1 MSIRLE
7 LEIVERF
14 PHRVVLSV
22 VLTPEDPVLV
32 EGVSIELLDREQNSL
47 APRLQLP
54 ISGML
59 SGPLAT
65 RCELRSVDPIP
76 DTARVVAQVWAGEH
90 STRLIAP
97 TEPCTGLVNH
107 IWGIGRL
114 QPRSD
119 RTLRSLTPEQVKVF
133 AGTFPWLRD
142 PRPECACPP
151 HNTAIVD
158 AREASMPDLRPSED
172 ELDADDL
179 AAAFDLSDEDAE
191 FLRELMAD

>member
-14 PHRVVLSV
+14 PHRVVLRV

-32 EGVSIELLDREQNSL
+32 EGVFVELLDRDQNNL

-54 ISGML
+54 ISGQL

-65 RCELRSVDPIP
+65 RCELRSVEPIP
-76 DTARVVAQVWAGEH
+76 DSARVVAQVWAGEH
-90 STRLIAP
+90 STRLVAP

-119 RTLRSLTPEQVKVF
+119 RKLRSLTPEQVKLF
-133 AGTFPWLRD
+133 AGAFPFLHE

-158 AREASMPDLRPSED
+158 AREAGVPDLKPSAD
-172 ELDADDL
+172 DDDVDDL
-179 AAAFDLSDEDAE
+179 AAEFDLSDEDAE

>member
-7 LEIVERF
+7 LEVVERF

-22 VLTPEDPVLV
+22 VLTPEDPVSV
-32 EGVSIELLDREQNSL
+32 EGVSVELLDRDQQCL

-54 ISGML
+54 ISGQL

-65 RCELRSVDPIP
+65 RCELRSVEPIP
-76 DTARVVAQVWAGEH
+76 DSARVVAQVWAGEH

-114 QPRSD
+114 QPRTN
-119 RTLRSLTPEQVKVF
+119 RKLRSLTPEQVAVF
-133 AGTFPWLRD
+133 ARSFPWLREG
-142 PRPECACPP
+142 RPECACPP
-151 HNTAIVD
+151 HHSAIVD
-158 AREASMPDLRPSED
+158 AREAGLPDLHPTVD
-172 ELDADDL
+172 DDDVDDL
-179 AAAFDLSDEDAE
+179 AAAFDLSEEDAD